1 MKQENSK
8 AKTLAL
14 GGKKEEYLKQ
24 LFSILKARNEIAI
37 VDKKTHFN
45 NTEIRMLG
53 EIITARYANERLI
66 SAELARRLGITRS
79 AVSQMVNDLE
89 KQGVLKRVPDATD
102 RKIAYVELSEGILEL
117 YREDISKCMDFV
129 GSVVEEFGE
138 DNFNEMCRL
147 FQSFTALVSEKIKN
161 YKD

>member
-24 LFSILKARNEIAI
+24 LFSILKSRNEIAI

-66 SAELARRLGITRS
+66 SAEIARRLGITRS

-129 GSVVEEFGE
+129 SSVVEEFGE

-161 YKD
+161 YKN